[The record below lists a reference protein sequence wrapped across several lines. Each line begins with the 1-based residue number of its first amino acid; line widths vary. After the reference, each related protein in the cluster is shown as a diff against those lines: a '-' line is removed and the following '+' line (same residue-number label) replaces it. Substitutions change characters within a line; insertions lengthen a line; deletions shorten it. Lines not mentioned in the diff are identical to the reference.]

1 MFNITKMR
9 EFLKF
14 FLVLLVLFAGSI
26 SIFLHILK
34 SGLNDFIKETLNNPL
49 EATVDYQE
57 TDISLFKAYSGVSIT
72 FRDLLVTTKSA
83 ESRDML
89 TTVDRL
95 SVTFEALSI
104 FSEELTVHSLRGE
117 RSRITIETDSAG
129 NCNWD
134 ILP

>member
-1 MFNITKMR
+1 MR
-9 EFLKF
+9 KFLKF

-117 RSRITIETDSAG
+117 RSRITIETDSAE